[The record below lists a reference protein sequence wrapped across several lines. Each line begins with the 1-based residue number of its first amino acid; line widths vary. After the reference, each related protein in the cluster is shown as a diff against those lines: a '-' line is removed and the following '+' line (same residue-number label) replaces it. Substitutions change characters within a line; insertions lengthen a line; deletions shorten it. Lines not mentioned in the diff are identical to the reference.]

1 MVRRHSEELTEPGR
15 LFRGK
20 LRELRE
26 AEPRNQ
32 RGRGKRS
39 RLARGRTR
47 LRAVQSPPGDDTLLS
62 PAEVAELLN
71 VKTKTVWRWAHD
83 GLRSTRT
90 IGGHHRYRW
99 GDVTTWLSQ
108 PWEQA

>member
-1 MVRRHSEELTEPGR
+1 MARRRSEELSEIGR

-26 AEPRNQ
+26 AERRNQ

-39 RLARGRTR
+39 RVARGRDR
-47 LRAVQSPPGDDTLLS
+47 LQAVQSPPGDETLLS
-62 PAEVAELLN
+62 PAEVAELLK
-71 VKTKTVWRWAHD
+71 VTTKTVWRWAQE

-99 GDVTTWLSQ
+99 GDVTTWLS
-108 PWEQA
+108 